1 MNINIVTEWEKH
13 IFITKNVPR
22 PLVPKAQTV
31 GVPVMGVRIGE
42 QEKWL
47 RTVR

>member
-31 GVPVMGVRIGE
+31 GVPVMGKDRRAGKMAE
-42 QEKWL
+42 NS
-47 RTVR
+47 